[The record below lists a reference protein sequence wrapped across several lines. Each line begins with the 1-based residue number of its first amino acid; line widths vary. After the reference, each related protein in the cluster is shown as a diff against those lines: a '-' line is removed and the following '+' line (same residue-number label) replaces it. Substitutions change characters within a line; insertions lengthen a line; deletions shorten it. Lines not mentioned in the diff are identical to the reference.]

1 MLSDKKCKNC
11 ERQGK
16 KMGELLNLDNPFFRG
31 IGKLVDCI
39 FVSLLWFLCSIP
51 VVTIG
56 ASTTALYY
64 TVHKSIRR
72 GQGYVSKEFFRAFK
86 ENFKQSTVVWLI
98 WLVLAAF
105 LGLDA
110 YIMWHYAAAGHAVG
124 SLYYLFLVFLM
135 FLVMWATYLFPYIA
149 RFENQTKVIMKNAAL
164 IAIANIGWTL
174 VLFLL
179 TLVFAVITFV
189 VPLVLFLFTGLLIFT
204 QSLILEKIFRKYM
217 TEEDLASEDEKNHEF
232 LQ

>member
-1 MLSDKKCKNC
+1 
-11 ERQGK
+11 
-16 KMGELLNLDNPFFRG
+16 MGELLNLDNPFFRG

-39 FVSLLWFLCSIP
+39 FVSLLWFVCSIP

-56 ASTTALYY
+56 ASTTAMYY
-64 TVHKSIRR
+64 TVQKSIRR
-72 GQGYVSKEFFRAFK
+72 GQGYVSKEFFHAFK
-86 ENFKQSTVVWLI
+86 DNFKQATAVWLI

-105 LGLDA
+105 LGIDA

-149 RFENQTKVIMKNAAL
+149 RFENKTTVILKNAAL
-164 IAIANIGWTL
+164 IAIGNLGWTL
-174 VLFLL
+174 VLFVL
-179 TLVFAVITFV
+179 TVVFAVITFV
-189 VPLVLFLFTGLLIFT
+189 VPPVIFLFTGLLVFT
-204 QSLILEKIFRKYM
+204 QSLILEKIFHKYM
-217 TEEDLASEDEKNHEF
+217 SEEDIASEDEKNREF